1 MEGNIYGFGL
11 ELGRLL
17 ACTCGNACAL
27 RRHSRTSGS
36 ARAYAWVGSGQENR
50 PAAATLTTP
59 IILWGKGACTYVGTH
74 TYVLVVQRTFETLNV
89 GFNTYIRTF

>member
-50 PAAATLTTP
+50 PAAAGQEDIDHAHYIMGERSLYVRRNTHVRFSGP
-59 IILWGKGACTYVGTH
+59 TY
-74 TYVLVVQRTFETLNV
+74 L
-89 GFNTYIRTF
+89 